1 MAEFRQKFG
10 AKVKVVRKQK
20 KWTQEYLAE
29 ILNLDARS
37 LRKIELGESFPSI
50 NTLEKMLEVFE
61 MSTVDLFDFDHLQPQ
76 EDLKMLIIKMIDSN
90 PDKITEIYKVVI
102 KYAIIII

>member
-90 PDKITEIYKVVI
+90 PDKITEIYKVV
-102 KYAIIII
+102 KALTS

>member
-61 MSTVDLFDFDHLQPQ
+61 MSTVDLFDSDHLQPQ

-90 PDKITEIYKVVI
+90 PDKITEIYKVV
-102 KYAIIII
+102 KALTS

>member
-10 AKVKVVRKQK
+10 AKVKEIRKRK

-29 ILNLDARS
+29 ILNIDPRS

-50 NTLEKMLEVFE
+50 NTLEKMLDVFK
-61 MSTVDLFDFDHLQPQ
+61 MSTVELFDFEHLQSQ
-76 EDLKMLIIKMIDSN
+76 ENLRALIIDMMDSN
-90 PDKITEIYKVVI
+90 PNKLADIYKVVRALVI
-102 KYAIIII
+102 

>member
-10 AKVKVVRKQK
+10 AKVKEIRRRK

-29 ILNLDARS
+29 ILNIDPRS

-50 NTLEKMLEVFE
+50 NTLEKMLDVFK
-61 MSTVDLFDFDHLQPQ
+61 MSTVELFDFEHLQSQ
-76 EDLKMLIIKMIDSN
+76 KNLRALIIKMLDSN
-90 PDKITEIYKVVI
+90 PDKLADIYKVVRALVI
-102 KYAIIII
+102 

>member
-10 AKVKVVRKQK
+10 AKVKEIRRRK

-29 ILNLDARS
+29 ILNIDPRS

-50 NTLEKMLEVFE
+50 NTLEKMLDIFKI
-61 MSTVDLFDFDHLQPQ
+61 STVELFDFEHLQSQ
-76 EDLKMLIIKMIDSN
+76 ENLRMLIIKMLDSN
-90 PDKITEIYKVVI
+90 PDKLADIYKVVRALVI
-102 KYAIIII
+102 

>member
-10 AKVKVVRKQK
+10 AKVKEIRKQK

-29 ILNLDARS
+29 ILNVDSRS

-90 PDKITEIYKVVI
+90 PDKVTEIYKVV
-102 KYAIIII
+102 KALTS